1 MNVQKKEVQDLEIA
15 NSKILAEQ
23 EKVKARAKGLNTD
36 SWFDQNNEATLA
48 YKQLLN
54 SYAGRTDN
62 KSKQAKENIEDI
74 FKSLYDLKKAWQ
86 DNESAID
93 SVNQAIDTSKENVQ
107 QLQTDL
113 SDKVIDLYKDMYN
126 AQKDVA
132 IDAIEKQITAENERH
147 DTVMDNLDDELDKYE
162 EIINAKLKSI
172 EEESDT
178 EDYNKNLSKLTKEK
192 NEITSKIDV
201 LSMDDSIEAQSKL
214 ADLKEELTA
223 KEEEIAELQN
233 ERTKELRKDNLND
246 QLDAYKKDVDAKKD
260 AEDDKNKAEKKRLDN
275 LKKDTEKY
283 YDNLLNDERKFANI
297 RQQIISGNLSGI
309 ESDFATFANY
319 IKENSETIGKSLSE
333 NLNDKISEARK
344 LLTNN
349 SSASTSSNS
358 HKDYLDSTWDG
369 GSAQYIKSQQDRYK
383 NAVQTGDVELANKLK
398 ADAQRVKYD
407 LSLDNKDLTYLDQS
421 WSGGA
426 VQYVSSQ
433 RARYQEALKNK
444 DMTLI
449 SKLIADAKK
458 LNYKLYHEGGIVG
471 NTLSNPKA
479 QSIANLL
486 LNVKPSE
493 QLAKLKLNDE
503 VLLTQRHL
511 LNLPNMFNNYVS
523 SFNQK
528 LPDVATVH
536 PTYNLNINI
545 ESMNANSKSEVDKVF
560 TTIRNGLKS
569 MGVK

>member
-1 MNVQKKEVQDLEIA
+1 
-15 NSKILAEQ
+15 
-23 EKVKARAKGLNTD
+23 
-36 SWFDQNNEATLA
+36 
-48 YKQLLN
+48 
-54 SYAGRTDN
+54 
-62 KSKQAKENIEDI
+62 
-74 FKSLYDLKKAWQ
+74 
-86 DNESAID
+86 
-93 SVNQAIDTSKENVQ
+93 
-107 QLQTDL
+107 
-113 SDKVIDLYKDMYN
+113 
-126 AQKDVA
+126 
-132 IDAIEKQITAENERH
+132 
-147 DTVMDNLDDELDKYE
+147 
-162 EIINAKLKSI
+162 
-172 EEESDT
+172 
-178 EDYNKNLSKLTKEK
+178 
-192 NEITSKIDV
+192 
-201 LSMDDSIEAQSKL
+201 MDDSIEAKSKL
-214 ADLKEELTA
+214 ADLNKDLAT
-223 KEEEIAELQN
+223 KDEEISKIQN
-233 ERTKELRKDNLND
+233 ERTKELRKDNLDD

-511 LNLPNMFNNYVS
+511 LNIPNMFNNYVS

-528 LPDVATVH
+528 QPDVATVH